1 MVIKAVCDA
10 SYEKWKLKICCCL
23 TVTFHVRQ
31 CHLLQLY
38 YSTFSLKYE
47 KLQALLSVMHSHLC
61 STLSTSH
68 TPHRCFWKSLMPA
81 FGRKLE
87 ENQSRAEKHEFV
99 LLSWAWSNTFHWL
112 SLKHESMSLISYE
125 LLLPVSLLD
134 IWEYAGKL
142 PPKMSLFETE
152 NYRTKIL
159 CTSQQATKQ
168 RNKGAWMI

>member
-23 TVTFHVRQ
+23 TVSFHVRQ

-61 STLSTSH
+61 STKSTSH

-87 ENQSRAEKHEFV
+87 ENQSQAEKHEFV

-112 SLKHESMSLISYE
+112 SLKHESYE

-134 IWEYAGKL
+134 ILGIRWKIT
-142 PPKMSLFETE
+142 PKMSLFQTE

-159 CTSQQATKQ
+159 CTSQQATTQ
-168 RNKGAWMI
+168 RNKGAWLI